1 MAEEH
6 DLRTYFTLA
15 EMKNRMVN
23 NELQTLVDVL
33 TTPLSIIN
41 DVLIGPGNDGD
52 EDIVTRT
59 LYEPQGSEVMYG
71 QGAPKVHGQAEQVVE
86 YSAIIRQPWDMPVD
100 VADRTG
106 NRKLALFQEE
116 QLQMNGL
123 RKRWEQRIFHGD
135 RSAAA
140 ANGAHQIN
148 GLANRDDYKYLNASS
163 ARPWMFDNSLGGTP
177 SADANKSRIWFIKHS
192 PIGMRWFYPQ
202 GSGDSAGIKRE
213 YWGERTEDET
223 DYISSEATVK
233 RILEGQ
239 LSLAGGISIKDPR
252 AVCCLANISMD
263 SWDDDDEFDI
273 SPEAFINAMNYM
285 DAVTADIPGQTI
297 IYMNSAVRARMWLL
311 QSDLTLT
318 RTQNQ
323 VLNQPEWMVNGMPIH
338 VSNQISITETKLTTP

>member
-15 EMKNRMVN
+15 ELKNRMVN
-23 NELQTLVDVL
+23 NELITLTDVL
-33 TTPLSIIN
+33 TTPLSLVN
-41 DVLIGPGNDGD
+41 DILIGPSNNGD
-52 EDIVTRT
+52 EDIVSRT

-71 QGAPKVHGQAEQVVE
+71 QGAPKSHGQAEQFVE
-86 YSAIIRQPWDMPVD
+86 YSAIIRQPWDMSVD
-100 VADRTG
+100 IADRSG

-123 RKRWEQRIFHGD
+123 RKRWEQRMFHGD
-135 RSAAA
+135 RTAAA

-148 GLANRDDYKYLNASS
+148 GLANRSDYKYLASGT
-163 ARPWMFDNSLGGTP
+163 ARPWMFDNALGAAP

-192 PIGMRWFYPQ
+192 EVGARWFYPQ
-202 GSGDSAGIKRE
+202 GSANAAGIERE
-213 YWGERTEDET
+213 FWGERTVDET
-223 DYISSEATVK
+223 DYISSLPTVR

-239 LSLAGGISIKDPR
+239 LSLAGGWSIKDPR
-252 AVCCLANISMD
+252 AICCLANVSASD
-263 SWDDDDEFDI
+263 WDEDDEFDI
-273 SPEAFINAMNYM
+273 SPEAFINCMNYM
-285 DAVTADIPGQTI
+285 DAVTSDIPGRTI
-297 IYMNSAVRARMWLL
+297 IYMNSAIRARMWLL

-318 RTQNQ
+318 RTMNQ